1 MLTSKHTHKVATE
14 INHLRS
20 VITVYRLFQ
29 KSSPPLQLSGIC
41 SVWLCSFAWKVL
53 GGGYFFET
61 PCSWNKVGNNVVY
74 NVYLV
79 VFFDNIAHNT
89 AYCCCP
95 TSGHVQTAITSS
107 IVLSA
112 PHVQFYGGQR
122 SLVAGWREDAV
133 TVEDVSVID
142 RFDVDTTSWQRETD
156 RRRIKDDK
164 RRRTY
169 MTSDGQEWRQ
179 LINDVNDF
187 ST

>member
-1 MLTSKHTHKVATE
+1 MFSLVMFFC
-14 INHLRS
+14 
-20 VITVYRLFQ
+20 V
-29 KSSPPLQLSGIC
+29 KS
-41 SVWLCSFAWKVL
+41 FR
-53 GGGYFFET
+53 GGYFFET
-61 PCSWNKVGNNVVY
+61 PCSWNKVGNNVYVY